1 MPMIGWERSKRNLRT
16 GVRRRLA
23 PPAAAFLVAA
33 AIAGAVCVM
42 PAAAD
47 FAGDQNVCNTV
58 SNKTPAEKV
67 AACTRLI
74 DSGRLSGQSLAAVY
88 ANRADRYRLLEQYD
102 RALEDFDR
110 AFKLNAGNPFMYLNR
125 AEVWRLMGKDDQ
137 AIADATRAIELDP
150 ALNSP
155 WAIRGMIYEKIGA
168 IAKAREDFKRALA
181 IPVKA
186 NDGNWAQDIARER
199 LKALEGK

>member
-1 MPMIGWERSKRNLRT
+1 MFGSERSKRNLRT
-16 GVRRRLA
+16 DNRRRLA
-23 PPAAAFLVAA
+23 PAATFLVAA
-33 AIAGAVCVM
+33 AVAGAVCVT

-47 FAGDQNVCNTV
+47 FAGDQTVCNTV

-74 DSGRLSGQSLAAVY
+74 NSGRYSGQGLAAVY

-110 AFKLNAGNPFMYLNR
+110 AFKLSPGNPIFYINR
-125 AEVWRLMGKDDQ
+125 AEVWRVMGKDDQ
-137 AIADATRAIELDP
+137 AIADATRAIQLDP

-155 WAIRGMIYEKIGA
+155 WTIRGMVYEKIGA
-168 IAKAREDFKRALA
+168 IAKAREDFAHALA

-186 NDGNWAQDIARER
+186 NDGNWAQDVARER

>member
-1 MPMIGWERSKRNLRT
+1 MIGSRPSRRNLQT
-16 GVRRRLA
+16 C
-23 PPAAAFLVAA
+23 LVAA
-33 AIAGAVCVM
+33 AFAGAFGVM
-42 PAAAD
+42 PAEAD
-47 FAGDQNVCNTV
+47 YASDMTVCNTV

-74 DSGRLSGQSLAAVY
+74 DTGRLNGKDLAAVY

-110 AFKLNAGNPFMYLNR
+110 AFKLNPTNPFAYLNR
-125 AEVWRLMGKDDQ
+125 AEVWRLKGNDDQ
-137 AIADATRAIELDP
+137 AIADASRAIQLDP

-155 WAIRGMIYEKIGA
+155 WTIRGLIYEKIGA
-168 IAKAREDFKRALA
+168 IAKAREDFNHALE

-186 NDGNWAQDIARER
+186 NDGNWAQDVARAR